1 MELFHSLH
9 ENFTRHVKNVDLD
22 FLVYCKSSWDKDVS
36 IVTRTQCLFTTK
48 VKLMIFMVILDR
60 KLTVPG
66 ESKQEEYQ
74 AALYRDPTHMWRCV
88 HPCRVHCYSTHTAQP
103 ECTLCTASF
112 LSLYKKQSF
121 LLFEIKPLGSQAGS
135 ELMTLQSH
143 LPTLRNQS
151 LVPQHIISMKKLIK
165 THLTPSVITS

>member
-9 ENFTRHVKNVDLD
+9 ENFTRHLKNVDLD

-74 AALYRDPTHMWRCV
+74 SALYRDPTHM
-88 HPCRVHCYSTHTAQP
+88 
-103 ECTLCTASF
+103 
-112 LSLYKKQSF
+112 
-121 LLFEIKPLGSQAGS
+121 
-135 ELMTLQSH
+135 
-143 LPTLRNQS
+143 
-151 LVPQHIISMKKLIK
+151 
-165 THLTPSVITS
+165 